1 VLIDATVVRMV
12 LVPAVM
18 ELCGNANWWMPGRRA
33 PRAAPPAPA
42 GIREDAT
49 V

>member
-18 ELCGNANWWMPGRRA
+18 RLLGERDWWLPEWLDRRMPRRELEAQ
-33 PRAAPPAPA
+33 
-42 GIREDAT
+42 AT
-49 V
+49 GTH